1 MFTVPDAELVLNADG
16 SIYHLHLHPEDI
28 ADIILTVGD
37 PNRVAHVSRYF
48 DRLDVQTAKREFITH
63 TGWLGK
69 RRITV
74 ISSGIGT
81 DNIDIV
87 INELDAAVNFDLQT
101 RQPKT
106 EKRQLTFLRVGTSGS
121 LQPDLHPGDLVV
133 SAYAVGF
140 DNLMLFY
147 DCPNKLD
154 ELTLYDELMAFLA
167 ETGPV
172 PVNPYV
178 YSANSAML
186 KNFGASFSHGITITC
201 PGFYGPQA
209 RRLRGTNLF
218 SPQQMNSLSRF
229 RFRDLA
235 ITNLEMET
243 SAIFGLC
250 SMLGHRGLACNVL
263 LANRPA
269 GTFSKDP
276 DAEVEKL
283 IKTVIEEIDKGNLD

>member
-16 SIYHLHLHPEDI
+16 SIYHLHLQPEDI
-28 ADIILTVGD
+28 ADIVLTVGD
-37 PNRVAHVSRYF
+37 PNRVAHVSKHF
-48 DRLDVQTAKREFITH
+48 DRLDVQTAKREFVTH

-101 RQPKT
+101 RQPKA
-106 EKRQLTFLRVGTSGS
+106 EKRQLTFLRVGTSGG
-121 LQPDLHPGDLVV
+121 LQPELNPGDFVV

-147 DCPNKLD
+147 DCPNNLD
-154 ELTLYDELMAFLA
+154 ELTLYDDLIAFLA
-167 ETGPV
+167 ETGPL
-172 PVNPYV
+172 PINPYV
-178 YSANSAML
+178 YSANHTLL
-186 KNFGASFSHGITITC
+186 KSFGPSFAHGITITC

-209 RRLRGTNLF
+209 RRLRGANLF
-218 SPQQMNSLSRF
+218 SPEQMNNLSRF
-229 RFRDLA
+229 RFRNLS

-243 SAIFGLC
+243 SAIFGLS
-250 SMLGHRGLACNVL
+250 SMLGHRALACNVL

-269 GTFSKDP
+269 GIFSKDP
-276 DAEVEKL
+276 DAAVETL
-283 IKTVIEEIDKGNLD
+283 IKAVLTEIDQGSLD